1 MPLNKKGGN
10 KTKKQKNS
18 SEDNDN
24 RELSFTDIGQQYAKI
39 TEILGN
45 KRYRVNCFV
54 DNAKTETRLAHARG
68 NLKKKKVFIKKD
80 DFVIVSLR
88 TFQDDKCDIIHV
100 YNQKEIPKL
109 VELGEIPPETFKS
122 VEELQSN
129 IDFVYE
135 EEKVVSTFDTKDD
148 DGDKTNDISDIDF
161 DLI

>member
-18 SEDNDN
+18 SEDIDN
-24 RELSFTDIGQQYAKI
+24 RELSFKDIGQQYAKI

-45 KRYRVNCFV
+45 KRYRVTCFIDDV
-54 DNAKTETRLAHARG
+54 KTETRLAHARG

-88 TFQDDKCDIIHV
+88 SFQDDKCDIIHV
-100 YNQKEIPKL
+100 FIPKEIPKL
-109 VELGEIPPETFKS
+109 VELGELPSDIFKNP
-122 VEELQSN
+122 EELDSN
-129 IDFVYE
+129 IDFVY
-135 EEKVVSTFDTKDD
+135 KDD
-148 DGDKTNDISDIDF
+148 DDEKVITVNESEEKRDDLVDIDF